1 MRGGAQIAV
10 VVGIRKHQRRGMR
23 KGDCGRNQR
32 EPRSAKW
39 MVVVEEREVGEG
51 ESVLCSGGLL
61 VQ

>member
-23 KGDCGRNQR
+23 KGDCGGNQR

-39 MVVVEEREVGEG
+39 MVVVEERKEERV
-51 ESVLCSGGLL
+51 SVSIWG
-61 VQ
+61 VY

>member
-1 MRGGAQIAV
+1 
-10 VVGIRKHQRRGMR
+10 MR
-23 KGDCGRNQR
+23 KGDCGGNQR